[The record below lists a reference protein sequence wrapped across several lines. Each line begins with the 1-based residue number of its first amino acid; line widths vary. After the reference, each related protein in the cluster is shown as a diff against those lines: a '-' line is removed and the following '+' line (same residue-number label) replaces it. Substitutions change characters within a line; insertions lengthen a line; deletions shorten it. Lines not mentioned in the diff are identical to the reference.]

1 MKRFDTN
8 NKSREE
14 LSDSLTELRAKLS
27 QLEFDRA
34 DKKLKDA
41 SQFKKAKKDIARILT
56 ALTIIK

>member
-8 NKSREE
+8 NKSQEE
-14 LSDSLTELRAKLS
+14 LSGSLAELRTKLA

-41 SQFKKAKKDIARILT
+41 SQFKKTKKDIARILT
-56 ALTIIK
+56 ALAK